1 MSLVNDRRALSRIAA
16 GVVVALVALVALG
29 SCKVSPE
36 RYRAMKDEIEL
47 VDVSTLADGSYEG
60 HASLFPVDVKVE
72 LGVRGGR
79 LVSLELV
86 KHFNGQGQ
94 AAEVLVDAVLET
106 QSLDVDVVAGATH
119 SSITILKAIEDA
131 MKKGATL

>member
-1 MSLVNDRRALSRIAA
+1 MSTRRVIHAA
-16 GVVVALVALVALG
+16 GRATLALLAALAAAIVLC
-29 SCKVSPE
+29 SCQVSPE

-47 VDVSTLADGSYEG
+47 VDVSTLADGNYEG

-94 AAEVLVDAVLET
+94 AAEILVDTVLET